1 MIHIENIN
9 VYMQS
14 NPELDNDTNYS
25 EVVRDTLDMHVM
37 LDMIQESIAKQSQG
51 VAKAHTD
58 ASNASQSTP
67 NPPPGYDWILSSQ
80 YEGLKQRSDAWN
92 AVCDLITELDPN
104 WHSGPGTG
112 RVKAL
117 KAIRKLAGSNQ
128 G

>member
-9 VYMQS
+9 VYVQPAP
-14 NPELDNDTNYS
+14 NLGHDPDYPNDINDVLDK
-25 EVVRDTLDMHVM
+25 
-37 LDMIQESIAKQSQG
+37 IQESIAKQSQG

-67 NPPPGYDWILSSQ
+67 NPPPGYDWILSSE
-80 YEGLKQRSDAWN
+80 YVGLKQRSDAWN
-92 AVCDLITELDPN
+92 DVCDLITELDPN

-128 G
+128 S

>member
-9 VYMQS
+9 VYVQPAP
-14 NPELDNDTNYS
+14 NLGHDPDYPNDIND
-25 EVVRDTLDMHVM
+25 VLDM
-37 LDMIQESIAKQSQG
+37 LQESIAKQSQG

-58 ASNASQSTP
+58 TSSSSAHPYP

-80 YEGLKQRSDAWN
+80 YEGLKQRSDAWY

-112 RVKAL
+112 RVKVL
-117 KAIRKLAGSNQ
+117 KAIRKLAGSNR

>member
-9 VYMQS
+9 VYVQPAP
-14 NPELDNDTNYS
+14 NLGHDPDYPNDINDVLDK
-25 EVVRDTLDMHVM
+25 
-37 LDMIQESIAKQSQG
+37 IQESIAKQSQG

-80 YEGLKQRSDAWN
+80 YEGLKQRSDTWY

-117 KAIRKLAGSNQ
+117 KAIRKLAGSNR

>member
-14 NPELDNDTNYS
+14 NPELDNATDYLNDIND
-25 EVVRDTLDMHVM
+25 V

-51 VAKAHTD
+51 VVKAHTD
-58 ASNASQSTP
+58 TSNAVHSTP

-80 YEGLKQRSDAWN
+80 YVGLKQRSDAWD
-92 AVCDLITELDPN
+92 AVCELITELDPN

-117 KAIRKLAGSNQ
+117 KAIRKLAGSNRD
-128 G
+128 

>member
-14 NPELDNDTNYS
+14 NPELDNDSDYS
-25 EVVRDTLDMHVM
+25 NDINDM
-37 LDMIQESIAKQSQG
+37 LDMLQESITKQSQD

-58 ASNASQSTP
+58 TSSASHTTP
-67 NPPPGYDWILSSQ
+67 NPPPGYEWILSSE
-80 YEGLKQRSDAWN
+80 YAGLKQRSDAWN

-117 KAIRKLAGSNQ
+117 KAIRKLAGSRR

>member
-9 VYMQS
+9 VYVQPAP
-14 NPELDNDTNYS
+14 NLGHDPDYPNDIND
-25 EVVRDTLDMHVM
+25 V
-37 LDMIQESIAKQSQG
+37 LDMIQESIAKQSQS

-67 NPPPGYDWILSSQ
+67 NPPPGYDWILSSE
-80 YEGLKQRSDAWN
+80 YVVLKQRSDAWN

>member
-9 VYMQS
+9 VYVQPAP
-14 NPELDNDTNYS
+14 NLGHDPDYPNQIL
-25 EVVRDTLDMHVM
+25 
-37 LDMIQESIAKQSQG
+37 SQVPKETSG
-51 VAKAHTD
+51 D
-58 ASNASQSTP
+58 SQSTP
-67 NPPPGYDWILSSQ
+67 NPPPGYDWILSSE
-80 YEGLKQRSDAWN
+80 YVGLKQRSDAWN

>member
-14 NPELDNDTNYS
+14 DSDLLNNDSDYS
-25 EVVRDTLDMHVM
+25 NDINDM
-37 LDMIQESIAKQSQG
+37 LDTIQESIAKQSQG
-51 VAKAHTD
+51 VTKAHTD
-58 ASNASQSTP
+58 TSSNSTHPYP

-80 YEGLKQRSDAWN
+80 YEGLKQRSDAWD
-92 AVCDLITELDPN
+92 AVCELITELDPN
-104 WHSGPGTG
+104 WHSGPGSG
-112 RVKAL
+112 RDKAL

>member
-9 VYMQS
+9 VYVQPAP
-14 NPELDNDTNYS
+14 NLGHDPDYPNQIL
-25 EVVRDTLDMHVM
+25 
-37 LDMIQESIAKQSQG
+37 SQVPKETSG
-51 VAKAHTD
+51 DSH
-58 ASNASQSTP
+58 STP
-67 NPPPGYDWILSSQ
+67 NPPPGYDWILSSE
-80 YEGLKQRSDAWN
+80 YEELKQRSDAWG

>member
-14 NPELDNDTNYS
+14 DSNLDNDPDYS
-25 EVVRDTLDMHVM
+25 NDINDVFDVIH
-37 LDMIQESIAKQSQG
+37 ESIAKQSQG
-51 VAKAHTD
+51 VAKAQTD

-80 YEGLKQRSDAWN
+80 YVGLKQRSDAWN

-104 WHSGPGTG
+104 WHSGSGTG

-117 KAIRKLAGSNQ
+117 KAIRKLSVS
-128 G
+128 

>member
-14 NPELDNDTNYS
+14 NPELDNDTDYLEDIN
-25 EVVRDTLDMHVM
+25 DM
-37 LDMIQESIAKQSQG
+37 LDMLQESIAEQSQG
-51 VAKAHTD
+51 VAKAHTP
-58 ASNASQSTP
+58 SNASHSTP
-67 NPPPGYDWILSSQ
+67 NPPPGYDWILSSE
-80 YEGLKQRSDAWN
+80 YVGLKQRSDAWN
-92 AVCDLITELDPN
+92 DVCDLITELDPN

-128 G
+128 S

>member
-9 VYMQS
+9 VYVQPAP
-14 NPELDNDTNYS
+14 NLGHDPDYPNDIND
-25 EVVRDTLDMHVM
+25 V

-67 NPPPGYDWILSSQ
+67 NPPPGYDWILSSE
-80 YEGLKQRSDAWN
+80 YVGLKQRSDAWDD
-92 AVCDLITELDPN
+92 VCDLITELDPN
-104 WHSGPGTG
+104 WLSGPGTG

>member
-9 VYMQS
+9 VYVQPAP
-14 NPELDNDTNYS
+14 NLGHDPDYPNDINDVLDT
-25 EVVRDTLDMHVM
+25 
-37 LDMIQESIAKQSQG
+37 IQESIAKQSQG

-80 YEGLKQRSDAWN
+80 YEGLKQRSDAWG
-92 AVCDLITELDPN
+92 AVCELITELDPN
-104 WHSGPGTG
+104 WLSGLGTG

>member
-9 VYMQS
+9 VYMQPAP
-14 NPELDNDTNYS
+14 NLGHDPDYPNDIND
-25 EVVRDTLDMHVM
+25 V

-80 YEGLKQRSDAWN
+80 YEGLKQRSDAWD
-92 AVCDLITELDPN
+92 AVCELITELDPN
-104 WHSGPGTG
+104 WHSGPSTE

>member
-9 VYMQS
+9 VYVQPAP
-14 NPELDNDTNYS
+14 NLGHDPDYPNDIN
-25 EVVRDTLDMHVM
+25 DM
-37 LDMIQESIAKQSQG
+37 LDMLQESIAKQSQG

-58 ASNASQSTP
+58 TSNASQSTP
-67 NPPPGYDWILSSQ
+67 IPPPGYDWILSSQ
-80 YEGLKQRSDAWN
+80 YEGLKQRSDAWD
-92 AVCDLITELDPN
+92 AVCDLLTELDPN

>member
-14 NPELDNDTNYS
+14 NPELDNNTDYS
-25 EVVRDTLDMHVM
+25 EDINDVLDM
-37 LDMIQESIAKQSQG
+37 LQESIAKQSQG
-51 VAKAHTD
+51 VAKAQTETSSSSAHPY
-58 ASNASQSTP
+58 P

-80 YEGLKQRSDAWN
+80 YEGLKQRSDAWD
-92 AVCDLITELDPN
+92 AVCELITELDPN

-117 KAIRKLAGSNQ
+117 KAIRKLAGSNR

>member
-14 NPELDNDTNYS
+14 DSNLDNDPDYS
-25 EVVRDTLDMHVM
+25 NDINDV

-51 VAKAHTD
+51 VAKAHTT
-58 ASNASQSTP
+58 SNASQSTP

-80 YEGLKQRSDAWN
+80 YVGLKQRSDAWN
-92 AVCDLITELDPN
+92 AVCELITELDPN
-104 WHSGPGTG
+104 WHSGPGTV

>member
-9 VYMQS
+9 VYVQPAP
-14 NPELDNDTNYS
+14 NLEHDPDYPENIND
-25 EVVRDTLDMHVM
+25 M
-37 LDMIQESIAKQSQG
+37 LDMLQESIAKQSQG
-51 VAKAHTD
+51 VDKAHTD
-58 ASNASQSTP
+58 TSSSSAHTYPA
-67 NPPPGYDWILSSQ
+67 PPPGYDWILSSE
-80 YEGLKQRSDAWN
+80 YVGLKQRSDAWN
-92 AVCDLITELDPN
+92 DVCVLITELDPN

>member
-9 VYMQS
+9 VYVQPAP
-14 NPELDNDTNYS
+14 NLGHDPDYPNDIND
-25 EVVRDTLDMHVM
+25 V

-58 ASNASQSTP
+58 TSSASQSTP

-80 YEGLKQRSDAWN
+80 YEELKQQSNAWHD
-92 AVCDLITELDPN
+92 VCVLITELDPN
-104 WHSGPGTG
+104 WHSGPGKG
-112 RVKAL
+112 RIKAL
-117 KAIRKLAGSNQ
+117 KAIRKLAGSNR

>member
-9 VYMQS
+9 VYVQPAP
-14 NPELDNDTNYS
+14 NLGHDPDYPNDIND
-25 EVVRDTLDMHVM
+25 V

-67 NPPPGYDWILSSQ
+67 NPPPGYDWILSSE
-80 YEGLKQRSDAWN
+80 YVGLKQRSDTWY

-117 KAIRKLAGSNQ
+117 KAIRKLAGSNRD
-128 G
+128 

>member
-9 VYMQS
+9 VYVQPAP
-14 NPELDNDTNYS
+14 NLGHDPDYPNDIN
-25 EVVRDTLDMHVM
+25 DM
-37 LDMIQESIAKQSQG
+37 LDMLQESIAKQSQD

>member
-9 VYMQS
+9 VCVQPAPNLGHDPDY
-14 NPELDNDTNYS
+14 PNDIND
-25 EVVRDTLDMHVM
+25 V

-67 NPPPGYDWILSSQ
+67 NPPPGYDWILSSE
-80 YEGLKQRSDAWN
+80 YVGLKQRSDAWN

>member
-14 NPELDNDTNYS
+14 NPELDNDTDYS
-25 EVVRDTLDMHVM
+25 NGINDM

-67 NPPPGYDWILSSQ
+67 NPPPGYDWIFSSE
-80 YEGLKQRSDAWN
+80 YAGLKQRSDAWG
-92 AVCDLITELDPN
+92 AVCELITELDPN
-104 WHSGPGTG
+104 WHSGLGTG

-117 KAIRKLAGSNQ
+117 KAIRKLAGANR

>member
-9 VYMQS
+9 VYVQPAP
-14 NPELDNDTNYS
+14 NLGHDPDYPNDIND
-25 EVVRDTLDMHVM
+25 V

-80 YEGLKQRSDAWN
+80 YEGLKQRSDAWY

-104 WHSGPGTG
+104 WHSGPSTG

>member
-14 NPELDNDTNYS
+14 NPELDNDTDYS
-25 EVVRDTLDMHVM
+25 EDIGDT

-58 ASNASQSTP
+58 ASSASQSTP
-67 NPPPGYDWILSSQ
+67 NPPPGYDWILSSE
-80 YEGLKQRSDAWN
+80 YAGLKQRSDAWYD
-92 AVCDLITELDPN
+92 VCDLITELDPN

-117 KAIRKLAGSNQ
+117 KAIRKLAGSNR

>member
-14 NPELDNDTNYS
+14 DSDLLNNDSDYS
-25 EVVRDTLDMHVM
+25 NDINDV

-51 VAKAHTD
+51 AAKAHTNTP
-58 ASNASQSTP
+58 SASQSTP
-67 NPPPGYDWILSSQ
+67 NPPPGFVWILSSQ
-80 YEGLKQRSDAWN
+80 YEGLKQRSDAWD
-92 AVCDLITELDPN
+92 AVCELITELDPN
-104 WHSGPGTG
+104 WYSGPGTG

>member
-14 NPELDNDTNYS
+14 APNLGHEPDYPNQILSPAPKEPPA
-25 EVVRDTLDMHVM
+25 VV
-37 LDMIQESIAKQSQG
+37 S
-51 VAKAHTD
+51 
-58 ASNASQSTP
+58 STP
-67 NPPPGYDWILSSQ
+67 IPPPGYDWILSSQ
-80 YEGLKQRSDAWN
+80 YAGLKQRSDAWY
-92 AVCDLITELDPN
+92 AVCELITELDPN

-112 RVKAL
+112 RIKAL

>member
-9 VYMQS
+9 VYVQPAP
-14 NPELDNDTNYS
+14 NLGHDPDYPNDINDVLDK
-25 EVVRDTLDMHVM
+25 
-37 LDMIQESIAKQSQG
+37 IQESIAKQSQG

-80 YEGLKQRSDAWN
+80 YEGLKQRSDTWY
-92 AVCDLITELDPN
+92 AVCELITELDPN

-117 KAIRKLAGSNQ
+117 KAIRMLAGSNR

>member
-14 NPELDNDTNYS
+14 DSNLDNDPDYS
-25 EVVRDTLDMHVM
+25 NDINDV
-37 LDMIQESIAKQSQG
+37 LDMIHESIAKQSQG

-80 YEGLKQRSDAWN
+80 YVGLKQRSDAWN
-92 AVCDLITELDPN
+92 AVCELITELDPN
-104 WHSGPGTG
+104 WHSVPGTV

-128 G
+128 S

>member
-14 NPELDNDTNYS
+14 DSDLLNNDSDYS
-25 EVVRDTLDMHVM
+25 NDINDV

-67 NPPPGYDWILSSQ
+67 NPPPGYDWILSSE
-80 YEGLKQRSDAWN
+80 YVGLQQRSDAWN